1 MNKINSPKTK
11 NKKQN
16 EVSLL
21 KKKYTLYQVLP
32 KNFDL
37 TLKMKQ
43 LDEENY
49 YKRIEKL
56 REDFKEDDNSF
67 DFFYPVLKLTNPH
80 LQKSNINEKNE
91 LISDI
96 SDKIKKKNCFYYFL
110 TFYHIND
117 IILKKLI
124 PVLNYE
130 RYEKGKFVYKEND
143 SSLKLY
149 FFIKGSLSFRKK
161 EIISD
166 NDNSSN
172 DFIEVEKF
180 ILEEN
185 KYFGEVDILYDR
197 KKKFSVYCNNI
208 CHFLTLEKE
217 DFKKIIE
224 DKISR
229 VETDKKLY
237 LMSFFRAYTN
247 MPNIKLE
254 RFILNDIQTLF
265 FRRNEI
271 IYKEGEEN
279 ICLYIIYNGQANLIK
294 NIKEGEFSYITKYN
308 EPIKNIQKKAKFIS
322 YSDTIKEDNKNDEEK
337 SKASKLELLL
347 NKTRYQIVGKL
358 VKGSIG
364 GLELTTGI
372 TKLKYSLVSNSEF
385 SCVLKLD
392 LKHINEYL
400 TSFML
405 NLLPLFINL
414 EKSINER
421 IKNIK
426 LIDENILPF
435 SCKKFK
441 KNNNNNKFDKE
452 EEEEN
457 DKVYRKLI
465 QKINDN
471 FQLNH
476 GGFIKMNDYNFS
488 LYQQKLHFKELLKN
502 NRKKIDKIDKILK
515 KLDKEERSKLKY
527 TEFKVNNLIL
537 TPNKNRQ
544 DSQINDNNK
553 KLKRPD
559 SCISLHINKKRKNF
573 GYGKLKLKL
582 TDIDLNDQDNYLSSF
597 NLFKTTKKNLK
608 KLIKNKSF
616 NKKKL
621 NWGYIK
627 SEVDINEKIR
637 ENIGRNNLKMN
648 IIRSSI
654 GTESIKNKDKISFIK
669 KSLDIDDNYMK
680 KVFICESPIH
690 HNKYG
695 SNDLIC
701 LTPNNIKSIGIYS
714 NQRKNNKKNKG
725 TMFNSLYKKP
735 KLNKFIPKVLKK
747 VIFYDTGNFNMPLLS
762 DIP

>member
-1 MNKINSPKTK
+1 
-11 NKKQN
+11 
-16 EVSLL
+16 
-21 KKKYTLYQVLP
+21 
-32 KNFDL
+32 
-37 TLKMKQ
+37 
-43 LDEENY
+43 
-49 YKRIEKL
+49 
-56 REDFKEDDNSF
+56 
-67 DFFYPVLKLTNPH
+67 
-80 LQKSNINEKNE
+80 
-91 LISDI
+91 
-96 SDKIKKKNCFYYFL
+96 
-110 TFYHIND
+110 
-117 IILKKLI
+117 LI

-143 SSLKLY
+143 SSSKLY

-180 ILEEN
+180 ILEED

-197 KKKFSVYCNNI
+197 KKKFSVYCNNV
-208 CHFLTLEKE
+208 CHFLTIEKE

-237 LMSFFRAYTN
+237 LMPFLRAYTN

-254 RFILNDIQTLF
+254 RFILNNIQTLF

-279 ICLYIIYNGQANLIK
+279 ISLYIIYKGQANIIK
-294 NIKEGEFSYITKYN
+294 NINKGEFSYITKFN
-308 EPIKNIQKKAKFIS
+308 EPIKNIQKKAKYIS
-322 YSDTIKEDNKNDEEK
+322 YSDTIKEDNKDDEEK
-337 SKASKLELLL
+337 TKELKLELLL
-347 NKTRYQIVGKL
+347 NKTKYQIVGKL
-358 VKGSIG
+358 VEGSIG

-385 SCVLKLD
+385 TCVLKLD
-392 LKHINEYL
+392 LKHFNEYL

-405 NLLPLFINL
+405 NLLPLFIKL

-421 IKNIK
+421 ITNIK

-441 KNNNNNKFDKE
+441 KNNKNKFEKE

-465 QKINDN
+465 QKINEN

-537 TPNKNRQ
+537 TPNKNKQ
-544 DSQINDNNK
+544 DIQINDSNK

-573 GYGKLKLKL
+573 GYGKLKLSN
-582 TDIDLNDQDNYLSSF
+582 IDLNNQDNYLSSISLYKA
-597 NLFKTTKKNLK
+597 NKKNFK

-621 NWGYIK
+621 NWGDIK
-627 SEVDINEKIR
+627 SEVDISEKIR
-637 ENIGRNNLKMN
+637 ENIGKNNLKLD
-648 IIRSSI
+648 IIKSSI
-654 GTESIKNKDKISFIK
+654 GTESIKNKNKISFIK

-680 KVFICESPIH
+680 KVFISVSPKN

-701 LTPNNIKSIGIYS
+701 LTPNNVKSIGLYS
-714 NQRKNNKKNKG
+714 NKRKSNKINKG
-725 TMFNSLYKKP
+725 TMFNSLHTTV

-747 VIFYDTGNFNMPLLS
+747 VIFYDTGNFNIPLLS

>member
-1 MNKINSPKTK
+1 MKKIKSPKSK
-11 NKKQN
+11 NKKQD
-16 EVSLL
+16 EISIL

-56 REDFKEDDNSF
+56 REDFKENDNTF
-67 DFFYPVLKLTNPH
+67 EFFYPILKLTNPH
-80 LQKSNINEKNE
+80 LQKSDTKEKNE

-96 SDKIKKKNCFYYFL
+96 FEKIKKKNCFYYFL

-117 IILKKLI
+117 TILKKLI
-124 PVLNYE
+124 PIFIYE
-130 RYEKGKFVYKEND
+130 RYEKGKFIYKEND
-143 SSLKLY
+143 SSTKIY

-172 DFIEVEKF
+172 NLKEVEVEKF
-180 ILEEN
+180 ILEED
-185 KYFGEVDILYDR
+185 KYFGVVDILYER
-197 KKKFSVYCNNI
+197 EKKFSVFCNEV

-229 VETDKKLY
+229 IETDKKLY

-279 ICLYIIYNGQANLIK
+279 ICLYVIYKGQANLIK

-308 EPIKNIQKKAKFIS
+308 EPIKNIQNKAKGIS
-322 YSDTIKEDNKNDEEK
+322 YSDTIKQDNKNDEEK
-337 SKASKLELLL
+337 SNELKLELLL
-347 NKTRYQIVGKL
+347 NKTKYQIVGKF

-372 TKLKYSLVSNSEF
+372 TKLKYSLISNSEF
-385 SCVLKLD
+385 TCVLKLD
-392 LKHINEYL
+392 LRHINEYL
-400 TSFML
+400 TGFML
-405 NLLPLFINL
+405 NLLPLFVKL
-414 EKSINER
+414 EKDINER
-421 IKNIK
+421 IRNIK

-441 KNNNNNKFDKE
+441 KKYNKKFEKE

-457 DKVYRKLI
+457 DKVYRKKI
-465 QKINDN
+465 QKIDDN

-488 LYQQKLHFKELLKN
+488 LYQQKLHFKDLLKN
-502 NRKKIDKIDKILK
+502 NKKKIEKINKLLK

-527 TEFKVNNLIL
+527 TQFKVNNLIL
-537 TPNKNRQ
+537 TPNKNKQ
-544 DSQINDNNK
+544 NSQINDNNK

-559 SCISLHINKKRKNF
+559 SCISLYYNKKRKNF
-573 GYGKLKLKL
+573 GYSKLKLS
-582 TDIDLNDQDNYLSSF
+582 DIDSNDQDNYSSAI
-597 NLFKTTKKNLK
+597 NLYKTRKRNL

-621 NWGYIK
+621 NWGDIK
-627 SEVDINEKIR
+627 SEVDISEKIK
-637 ENIGRNNLKMN
+637 ENIGKNNLN
-648 IIRSSI
+648 LHIIKSSI
-654 GTESIKNKDKISFIK
+654 GTESIKNKNKISFIK

-680 KVFICESPIH
+680 KVFICESPKNP
-690 HNKYG
+690 NKY
-695 SNDLIC
+695 SLNNLIG
-701 LTPNNIKSIGIYS
+701 LTPNNMKSIGIYS
-714 NQRKNNKKNKG
+714 SQRKNNKIDKG
-725 TMFNSLYKKP
+725 TMFNSLHTKP
-735 KLNKFIPKVLKK
+735 KLNIFIPKVLKK
-747 VIFYDTGNFNMPLLS
+747 VIFYNTGNFDMPLLS

>member
-1 MNKINSPKTK
+1 MNKIHSPKRK

-16 EVSLL
+16 EAFLV
-21 KKKYTLYQVLP
+21 KKKNTLYQVLP

-43 LDEENY
+43 LDEEIY
-49 YKRIEKL
+49 YNRIEKL
-56 REDFKEDDNSF
+56 RGDFKEDDNNF
-67 DFFYPVLKLTNPH
+67 DLFYPVLKLANPH
-80 LQKSNINEKNE
+80 LPKSNLNEKNE

-96 SDKIKKKNCFYYFL
+96 LTKIKKINCFYYFL
-110 TFYHIND
+110 AFYNIND

-124 PVLNYE
+124 LLFNYE
-130 RYEKGKFVYKEND
+130 RYEKGQFVYKEND
-143 SSLKLY
+143 SSTKLY

-166 NDNSSN
+166 NDNPSN
-172 DFIEVEKF
+172 DFEVEKF
-180 ILEEN
+180 ILEED
-185 KYFGEVDILYDR
+185 KFFGEVDIIYDR
-197 KKKFSVYCNNI
+197 KKKFSVYCNNV

-254 RFILNDIQTLF
+254 RFIQNDIQTLF

-279 ICLYIIYNGQANLIK
+279 IYLYIIYKGQANLIK

-308 EPIKNIQKKAKFIS
+308 EPIKNIQKKAKCIS
-322 YSDTIKEDNKNDEEK
+322 YSDTIKEDNKDDEEK
-337 SKASKLELLL
+337 SNELKLELLA
-347 NKTRYQIVGKL
+347 NKTNYQIVGKL
-358 VKGSIG
+358 AKGSLG

-372 TKLKYSLVSNSEF
+372 KKLKYSLVSNSEF
-385 SCVLKLD
+385 ACILKLD

-400 TSFML
+400 TRFML

-441 KNNNNNKFDKE
+441 KNNKNKYEKE

-488 LYQQKLHFKELLKN
+488 LYQQKLHFKDLLKN

-559 SCISLHINKKRKNF
+559 SCISLHINKKRHNF
-573 GYGKLKLKL
+573 GYGKLKLS
-582 TDIDLNDQDNYLSSF
+582 DIDLNDQDNYLSSI
-597 NLFKTTKKNLK
+597 NLYKISTKNLK

-621 NWGYIK
+621 NWGDIK
-627 SEVDINEKIR
+627 SEVDISEKIR
-637 ENIGRNNLKMN
+637 ENIGKNNINLH
-648 IIRSSI
+648 IIKSNI
-654 GTESIKNKDKISFIK
+654 GTESIKNKNKIPFIK

-680 KVFICESPIH
+680 KVFICESPRH
-690 HNKYG
+690 QNKYG

-701 LTPNNIKSIGIYS
+701 LTPTNNIKSIGIYS
-714 NQRKNNKKNKG
+714 SKKKNNKINKG
-725 TMFNSLYKKP
+725 TMFNSLYKTE

-747 VIFYDTGNFNMPLLS
+747 VIFYDTGKFNIPLLS
-762 DIP
+762 DIH

>member
-1 MNKINSPKTK
+1 MNKINSPKSK

-16 EVSLL
+16 EFSLL
-21 KKKYTLYQVLP
+21 KKKNTLYQVLP

-67 DFFYPVLKLTNPH
+67 DFFYPILKLTNPH
-80 LQKSNINEKNE
+80 LQKSNITEKNE

-96 SDKIKKKNCFYYFL
+96 LDKIKKKNCFYYFL

-117 IILKKLI
+117 ILLKKLI
-124 PVLNYE
+124 PIFNYE
-130 RYEKGKFVYKEND
+130 RYEKGKFIYKEND
-143 SSLKLY
+143 FATKLY

-166 NDNSSN
+166 NNNSSN

-180 ILEEN
+180 ILEKD
-185 KYFGEVDILYDR
+185 KYFGEIDMLYDR
-197 KKKFSVYCNNI
+197 KKKFSVYCNDI

-217 DFKKIIE
+217 DFRKIIE

-254 RFILNDIQTLF
+254 RFILNDIETLF

-279 ICLYIIYNGQANLIK
+279 ICLYIIYKGQANLIK

-308 EPIKNIQKKAKFIS
+308 EPIKNIQKKAKLIS
-322 YSDTIKEDNKNDEEK
+322 YSDTIKEDNKDDEEK
-337 SKASKLELLL
+337 SKELKLELLL
-347 NKTRYQIVGKL
+347 NKIKYQIVGKL
-358 VKGSIG
+358 VKGSLG

-372 TKLKYSLVSNSEF
+372 TKLKYSLISNSEF
-385 SCVLKLD
+385 TCVLKLD
-392 LKHINEYL
+392 LKNINEYL
-400 TSFML
+400 TIFML
-405 NLLPLFINL
+405 NLLPLFIKL
-414 EKSINER
+414 EKNINER

-441 KNNNNNKFDKE
+441 KNNKNKFEKE

-476 GGFIKMNDYNFS
+476 GGFIKMNDYNFN
-488 LYQQKLHFKELLKN
+488 LYQQKLHFKDLLKN
-502 NRKKIDKIDKILK
+502 NKKKIEKISKILK
-515 KLDKEERSKLKY
+515 KLDKEERSKLRY

-537 TPNKNRQ
+537 TPNKNKK
-544 DSQINDNNK
+544 DNYINDNNNNK

-559 SCISLHINKKRKNF
+559 SCISLNINKKRKNF
-573 GYGKLKLKL
+573 EYGKLKLS
-582 TDIDLNDQDNYLSSF
+582 DIDLNDQDNYLSSIS
-597 NLFKTTKKNLK
+597 LYKIRKKNL

-616 NKKKL
+616 KKKKL
-621 NWGYIK
+621 NWGDIK
-627 SEVDINEKIR
+627 SEVDISEKIR
-637 ENIGRNNLKMN
+637 ENIGKNNLN
-648 IIRSSI
+648 LDIIKSSI
-654 GTESIKNKDKISFIK
+654 GTESIKNKNKISFIK

-680 KVFICESPIH
+680 KVFICESPKH
-690 HNKYG
+690 QNKYG

-714 NQRKNNKKNKG
+714 SNQKNNKINKG
-725 TMFNSLYKKP
+725 TMFYSLYPKP
-735 KLNKFIPKVLKK
+735 KLNIFTPKVLKK

-762 DIP
+762 DIS

>member
-1 MNKINSPKTK
+1 MNKINSPKAK

-21 KKKYTLYQVLP
+21 KKKNTLYQVLP
-32 KNFDL
+32 KKFDL

-43 LDEENY
+43 LDEEQY

-67 DFFYPVLKLTNPH
+67 EFFYPILKLTNPH
-80 LQKSNINEKNE
+80 LQKSNVTEKNE

-96 SDKIKKKNCFYYFL
+96 VDKIKKKNCFYYFL

-124 PVLNYE
+124 PVFNYE
-130 RYEKGKFVYKEND
+130 RYEKGKFIYKEND
-143 SSLKLY
+143 SATKLY
-149 FFIKGSLSFRKK
+149 FFIKGSLSFRKN

-180 ILEEN
+180 ILEED
-185 KYFGEVDILYDR
+185 KYFGEIDMLYDR
-197 KKKFSVYCNNI
+197 KKKFSIYCNSI

-217 DFKKIIE
+217 DFKKMIE

-254 RFILNDIQTLF
+254 RFILNDIETLF

-279 ICLYIIYNGQANLIK
+279 IFLYIIYKGQANLIK
-294 NIKEGEFSYITKYN
+294 NINEGEFSYITKFN
-308 EPIKNIQKKAKFIS
+308 EPIKNIQKKAKLIR
-322 YSDTIKEDNKNDEEK
+322 YSDTVKEDNKDDEERIK
-337 SKASKLELLL
+337 ELKLELLL
-347 NKTRYQIVGKL
+347 NKIKYQIVGKL
-358 VKGSIG
+358 VKGSLG

-372 TKLKYSLVSNSEF
+372 TKLKYSLISNSEF
-385 SCVLKLD
+385 TCVLKLD
-392 LKHINEYL
+392 LKNINEYL
-400 TSFML
+400 TIFML
-405 NLLPLFINL
+405 NLLPLFIKL
-414 EKSINER
+414 EKNINER

-441 KNNNNNKFDKE
+441 KNNKNKFEKE

-488 LYQQKLHFKELLKN
+488 LYQQKLHFKDLLKN
-502 NRKKIDKIDKILK
+502 NKKKIEKISKILK
-515 KLDKEERSKLKY
+515 KLDKEERSKLRY

-537 TPNKNRQ
+537 TPNKNKK
-544 DSQINDNNK
+544 DSHINDNNNNK

-559 SCISLHINKKRKNF
+559 SCISLNINKKRKNF
-573 GYGKLKLKL
+573 EYGKLKLS
-582 TDIDLNDQDNYLSSF
+582 DIDLNDQDNYLSSIS
-597 NLFKTTKKNLK
+597 LYKIRKKNL

-616 NKKKL
+616 KKKKL
-621 NWGYIK
+621 NWGDIK
-627 SEVDINEKIR
+627 SEVDISEKIR
-637 ENIGRNNLKMN
+637 ENNGKNNLN
-648 IIRSSI
+648 LDIIKSSI
-654 GTESIKNKDKISFIK
+654 GTESIKNKNKISFIK

-680 KVFICESPIH
+680 KVFICESPKH
-690 HNKYG
+690 QNKYG

-701 LTPNNIKSIGIYS
+701 LTPNNIKSISIYS
-714 NQRKNNKKNKG
+714 SNKKNNKINKG
-725 TMFNSLYKKP
+725 TMFNSLYPIP
-735 KLNKFIPKVLKK
+735 KLNIFTPKVLKK

-762 DIP
+762 DIS